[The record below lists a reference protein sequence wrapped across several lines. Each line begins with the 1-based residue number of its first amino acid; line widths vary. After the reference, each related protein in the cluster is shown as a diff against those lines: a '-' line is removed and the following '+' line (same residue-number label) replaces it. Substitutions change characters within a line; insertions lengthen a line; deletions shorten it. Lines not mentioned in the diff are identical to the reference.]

1 MVVKSLVR
9 WLLLAALLAG
19 SRGALAVLTIEITQG
34 MEGASPIAIVP
45 FAAPAG
51 AGLPEDIAGIIS
63 ANLRRSGRFAPLPEA
78 DLIARPTEANA
89 VRFQDW
95 RVLGVGD
102 LVIGRVLQSSPGRY
116 EVQFQL
122 FDVFRGRQLTGY
134 SIPARAEELRR
145 VAHRISDL
153 IYETL
158 TGEPGAFDTRIAYV
172 TVEQGGEGKRYILQV
187 ADSDGHNPRTVL
199 RSPHPLMSPSWSPDG
214 QQLAYVS
221 FEGRKAA
228 IYVQDVGTGARREV
242 AAFNG
247 INGAPSWSPDGRTL
261 ALTLSR
267 DGNPEIYLLHLGD
280 KRLQR
285 LTNNAAIDTEPAWSP
300 DGKQLVFTSDRGGAP
315 QIYRMDVRGGRAE
328 RLTFEGNYNAGAE
341 YSPDGKRLTLVH
353 RDGRDYRIGVLELDS
368 RRLRVLTDGSLDES
382 PSFAPNGSMI
392 IYATNVGGRAVLAA
406 VSADGRFRQRLTLS
420 GGDVREPAWSPV
432 LRR

>member
-1 MVVKSLVR
+1 MQMKEMMR

-45 FAAPAG
+45 FATPAG
-51 AGLPEDIAGIIS
+51 VTLPEDIAGIIS

-78 DLIARPTEANA
+78 DLIARPREAA
-89 VRFQDW
+89 DVRFQDW

-102 LVIGRVLQSSPGRY
+102 LVIGRVLQPAPGRY

-122 FDVFRGRQLTGY
+122 FDVFRSRQLTGY
-134 SIPARAEELRR
+134 SIPARPDELRR

-172 TVEQGGEGKRYILQV
+172 TAEQGAEGKRYALQV
-187 ADSDGHNPRTVL
+187 ADSDGHNSRTVL
-199 RSPHPLMSPSWSPDG
+199 RSPQPLMSPAWSSDG

-242 AAFNG
+242 AAFDG
-247 INGAPSWSPDGRTL
+247 INGAPAWSPDGRRL
-261 ALTLSR
+261 AVTLSR
-267 DGNPEIYLLHLGD
+267 DGNPEIYVLHLAD

-300 DGKQLVFTSDRGGAP
+300 DGNHLVFTSDRGGAP
-315 QIYRMDVRGGRAE
+315 QLYRMDSRGGNVE
-328 RLTFEGNYNAGAE
+328 RLSFEGNYNAGAD
-341 YSPDGKRLTLVH
+341 YSADGKRLTLVH
-353 RDGRDYRIGVLELDS
+353 RDGRNYRIAVLELDS
-368 RRLRVLTDGSLDES
+368 KRLRVLTDGSLDES

-392 IYATNVGGRAVLAA
+392 IYATSVGGRGVLAA

>member
-1 MVVKSLVR
+1 MGVKQIARLLV
-9 WLLLAALLAG
+9 LAALLVG
-19 SRGALAVLTIEITQG
+19 SRAALAVLTIEITKG
-34 MEGASPIAIVP
+34 MEGATPIAIVP
-45 FAAPAG
+45 FATPAG
-51 AGLPEDIAGIIS
+51 VAVPEDIAGIIS

-78 DLIARPTEANA
+78 DLIARPQDAA
-89 VRFQDW
+89 AIRFQDW

-102 LVIGRVLQSSPGRY
+102 LVIGRVLQPAPGRY

-122 FDVFRGRQLTGY
+122 FDVFRSRQLTGY
-134 SIPARAEELRR
+134 SIPARPDELRR

-153 IYETL
+153 IYEAL

-172 TVEQGGEGKRYILQV
+172 TSEQGPEGKRYALQV
-187 ADSDGHNPRTVL
+187 ADSDGYNPQTVL
-199 RSPHPLMSPSWSPDG
+199 RSPQPLMSPSWAPDG
-214 QQLAYVS
+214 QQVAYVS

-228 IYVQDVGTGARREV
+228 IYVQHVGTGTRREV
-242 AAFNG
+242 AAFDG
-247 INGAPSWSPDGRTL
+247 INGAPSWSPDGRKL

-280 KRLQR
+280 NRLQR
-285 LTNNAAIDTEPAWSP
+285 LTNNAAIDTEPAWAP
-300 DGKQLVFTSDRGGAP
+300 DGNHIVFTSDRGGSP
-315 QIYRMDVRGGRAE
+315 QLYRMDIRNGRAD
-328 RLTFEGNYNAGAE
+328 RLTFEGNYNAGADF
-341 YSPDGKRLTLVH
+341 SPDGRWLTLVH
-353 RDGRDYRIGVLELDS
+353 RDGRDYRIAALELET

-392 IYATNVGGRAVLAA
+392 IYATSAAGRGVLAA

>member
-1 MVVKSLVR
+1 MGVNYIAR
-9 WLLLAALLAG
+9 WLMLAALLMG

-34 MEGASPIAIVP
+34 MEGASPIAVVP
-45 FAAPAG
+45 FAAPTGVA
-51 AGLPEDIAGIIS
+51 LPEDIASIIS
-63 ANLRRSGRFAPLPEA
+63 ANLRRSGRFAPLAEA
-78 DLIARPTEANA
+78 DLIARPREAGDI
-89 VRFQDW
+89 RFQDW

-102 LVIGRVLQSSPGRY
+102 LVIGRVLQPAPGRY

-122 FDVFRGRQLTGY
+122 FDVFRSRQLTGY
-134 SIPARAEELRR
+134 SIPARADELRR

-172 TVEQGGEGKRYILQV
+172 TAEQGGEGKRYSLQV

-199 RSPHPLMSPSWSPDG
+199 RSPQPLMSPSWAPDG

-242 AAFNG
+242 AAFDG
-247 INGAPSWSPDGRTL
+247 INGAPSWAPDGRKL

-267 DGNPEIYLLHLGD
+267 DGNPEIYVLHLGD
-280 KRLQR
+280 NRLQR
-285 LTNNAAIDTEPAWSP
+285 LTNNAAIDTEPAWAP
-300 DGKQLVFTSDRGGAP
+300 DGSHLVFTSDRGGAP
-315 QIYRMDVRGGRAE
+315 QLYRLDIRTGRAE
-328 RLTFEGNYNAGAE
+328 RISFEGNYNAGADF
-341 YSPDGKRLTLVH
+341 SPDGRRLALVH
-353 RDGRDYRIGVLELDS
+353 RDGRDYRIAVMDLDN
-368 RRLRVLTDGSLDES
+368 RRMRVLTDGSLDES

-392 IYATNVGGRAVLAA
+392 IYATSVGGRGVLAA

>member
-1 MVVKSLVR
+1 MQVKGLMR
-9 WLLLAALLAG
+9 WLLLAMLLAG

-34 MEGASPIAIVP
+34 MEGASPIAVVP
-45 FAAPAG
+45 FTTPAG
-51 AGLPEDIAGIIS
+51 VSLPEDIAGIIS

-78 DLIARPTEANA
+78 DLIARPREASA
-89 VRFQDW
+89 IRFQDW

-102 LVIGRVLQSSPGRY
+102 LVIGRVLQPAPGRY

-122 FDVFRGRQLTGY
+122 FDVFRARQLVGY
-134 SIPARAEELRR
+134 SIPARPEELRR

-153 IYETL
+153 IYEAL

-172 TVEQGGEGKRYILQV
+172 TVEQGGDAKRYVLQV
-187 ADSDGHNPRTVL
+187 ADSDGYNQRTVL
-199 RSPHPLMSPSWSPDG
+199 RSPQPLMSPAWSPDG

-228 IYVQDVGTGARREV
+228 IYVQDVGSGARREV
-242 AAFNG
+242 AAFEG
-247 INGAPSWSPDGRTL
+247 INGAPAWSPDGRRM

-267 DGNPEIYLLHLGD
+267 DGNPEIYLLNLDD

-285 LTNNAAIDTEPAWSP
+285 MTNNAAIDTEPTWAP
-300 DGKQLVFTSDRGGAP
+300 DGNHLVFTSDRGGSP
-315 QIYRMDVRGGRAE
+315 QLYRLDIRTGRAE
-328 RLTFEGNYNAGAE
+328 RISFEGNYNAGADFT
-341 YSPDGKRLTLVH
+341 PDGRRLTFVH
-353 RDGRDYRIGVLELDS
+353 RDGRDYRIAVMDVDT
-368 RRLRVLTDGSLDES
+368 RRMRVLTDGSLDES

-392 IYATNVGGRAVLAA
+392 IYATSVGGRGVLAA

>member
-1 MVVKSLVR
+1 MQVR
-9 WLLLAALLAG
+9 VLMRGLLLLALLMG

-34 MEGASPIAIVP
+34 MEDASPIAVVP

-51 AGLPEDIAGIIS
+51 VTLPEDIAAIIS

-78 DLIARPTEANA
+78 DLIARPRTADD

-102 LVIGRVLQSSPGRY
+102 LVIGRVLQPAPGRY

-122 FDVFRGRQLTGY
+122 FDVFRGRQMTGY
-134 SIPARAEELRR
+134 SIPARPEELRR

-153 IYETL
+153 IYESL
-158 TGEPGAFDTRIAYV
+158 TGQPGAFDTRIAYV
-172 TVEQGGEGKRYILQV
+172 TSEGESGSRRYALQV

-199 RSPHPLMSPSWSPDG
+199 RSPQPLMSPAWSPDG
-214 QQLAYVS
+214 QQLAYVT
-221 FEGRKAA
+221 FEDRRAA
-228 IYVQDVGTGARREV
+228 IYVQDVGTGARREL
-242 AAFNG
+242 AAFDG
-247 INGAPSWSPDGRTL
+247 INGAPAWSPDGRKL

-267 DGNPEIYLLHLGD
+267 DGNPEIYLLHLAD
-280 KRLQR
+280 NRLQR
-285 LTNNAAIDTEPAWSP
+285 LTNNAAIDTEAVWLP
-300 DGKQLVFTSDRGGAP
+300 DGNHLIFTSDRGGAP
-315 QIYRMDVRGGRAE
+315 QLYRLDIRSGRAE
-328 RLTFEGNYNAGAE
+328 RLSFEGNYNSSADV
-341 YSPDGKRLTLVH
+341 SPDGRRLALVH
-353 RDGRDYRIGVLELDS
+353 RDGRDYRIGVMDLDS

-392 IYATNVGGRAVLAA
+392 IYATSVGGRGVLAA